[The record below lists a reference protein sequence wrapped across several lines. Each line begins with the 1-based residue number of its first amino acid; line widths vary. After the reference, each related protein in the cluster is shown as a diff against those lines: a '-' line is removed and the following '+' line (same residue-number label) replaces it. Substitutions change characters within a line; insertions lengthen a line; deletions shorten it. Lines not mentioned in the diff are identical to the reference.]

1 MKHPKEGLNTLHSD
15 TCVKV
20 FDPELK
26 KLIGIYPS
34 YAKASN
40 RLGIDAKTVLQKCA
54 SKNRVHSPLYG
65 KDVACRLSKM
75 ELEYKEQIL
84 ISRTKFLK

>member
-1 MKHPKEGLNTLHSD
+1 MNHSKDGLNTLHSD

-34 YAKASN
+34 YAKAGN
-40 RLGIDAKTVLQKCA
+40 RLGIDAKTILQKCG
-54 SKNRVHSPLYG
+54 SKNRVHSPSYG
-65 KDVACRLSKM
+65 KEVACRLSKM
-75 ELEYKEQIL
+75 KPEYTEEINKSKSRFL
-84 ISRTKFLK
+84 I

>member
-1 MKHPKEGLNTLHSD
+1 MNHPKDGLNTLHSD

-26 KLIGIYPS
+26 KVIGIYPS

-40 RLGIDAKTVLQKCA
+40 RLGVDSKTVLQKCG
-54 SKNRVHSPLYG
+54 SKNRMFSPFYG
-65 KDVACRLSKM
+65 KEVACRLSKM
-75 ELEYKEQIL
+75 KPEYKDDINK
-84 ISRTKFLK
+84 SKSKFLI